1 MLITVSDSIKDYIY
15 LTCPMEFHILTKIMW
30 WWIRKWQHLRCIVLV
45 VFHTDHRITRWYPT
59 NNQTTGCF
67 PSTICPLTRVR
78 FVKDKRGDI
87 SKGSHQIMVK
97 ATFLTNFMINKY
109 VSRLQSTILRKLRSY
124 QKAQMLTI
132 RTCSPQ
138 ELRQAT
144 RIYCSDLEGTLPL
157 IIRLI
162 TRFLSIILLR
172 NK

>member
-1 MLITVSDSIKDYIY
+1 
-15 LTCPMEFHILTKIMW
+15 MEFHILTKIMW
-30 WWIRKWQHLRCIVLV
+30 WWIRKWLHLECIVLV
-45 VFHTDHRITRWYPT
+45 VFHTDHQITKWHRT
-59 NNQTTGCF
+59 NNQTIGCF
-67 PSTICPLTRVR
+67 PLTICPLIRVR
-78 FVKDKRGDI
+78 FVKGKKGDI

-109 VSRLQSTILRKLRSY
+109 VSRLQSMILRKTHSY

-132 RTCSPQ
+132 QTCSPQ

-157 IIRLI
+157 IISQI